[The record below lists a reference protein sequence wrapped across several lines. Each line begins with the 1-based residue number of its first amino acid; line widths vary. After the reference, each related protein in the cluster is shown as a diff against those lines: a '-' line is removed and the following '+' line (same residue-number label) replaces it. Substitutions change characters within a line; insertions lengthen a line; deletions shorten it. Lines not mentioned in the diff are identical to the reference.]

1 MIPLSKT
8 ARRKPGCFRERKI
21 SLKYEHLLAPLKIG
35 NVTLKNRILGSKCV
49 SSDNMEPPLSGPFYE
64 HLARNGAAW
73 VCVGVGAYPDCEGN
87 YSKMAPCHM
96 DDPQAMADYREIVE
110 KIHRHGSLASA
121 SLMAIEPQNVNISD
135 TPNWD
140 EIPMTGDYSQNL
152 FNKPGISPER
162 LEGMIQDFVHASVEL
177 QKLGFDGVTVYA
189 SYRGSIL
196 ACSLSPLLN
205 QRTDKYGGKTMA
217 DRATL
222 TLEIF
227 RRIKEA
233 CGQDF
238 LIEMQISA
246 TEEGGYTVEDWLSY
260 CQMCEGLVDIFQ
272 IRGWDGSFTHVN
284 SHNLVKENP
293 YNLQFAEA
301 FKKRGIKAVVS
312 PVGGFRDPDLID
324 RFIAEGK
331 TDCVSVARALICDEH
346 YIDKIKQG
354 RGEDLTPCLLCN
366 GCHGSFCAVNP
377 YAGYHHMLDRMF
389 TPSGKKK
396 NVAVLGGGPAGLR
409 AALFAVEQGHT
420 VTLYEASDRLGGQLK
435 FADHVSFKWNLKDYK
450 DWMVREVMK
459 SGATVLLNTPATP
472 ELLRDK
478 GYDVIIAAMGST
490 AKRIPVEGADDPK
503 VWLAE
508 DVFGREQE
516 LGHKV
521 VVIGGGDTGREA
533 ALYLAKAGHETV
545 MVTRGDAM
553 LFDDPHSKRATEMD
567 YENEPNFSYID
578 NAKTVKL
585 TPHAVTL
592 DVTLNVP
599 KFEGDFGMLFMMMG
613 DHKEGPEV
621 MPDSRPEGFPP
632 RAEPFDPHAEFA
644 DAEIKD
650 GPAPEGPGGPGG
662 PPPMPEPVDKSK
674 LPHETRVIDC
684 DTVVISGGRKSAD
697 ASMFEGIA
705 PEFCVIGD
713 NVLPKNI
720 KFCTQSAFA
729 AVMQL

>member
-96 DDPQAMADYREIVE
+96 DDPKAMADYREIVE

-545 MVTRGDAM
+545 MVTRGDAI
-553 LFDDPHSKRATEMD
+553 LFDDPHSKRATELD
-567 YENEPNFSYID
+567 YENEPNFSCID
-578 NAKTVKL
+578 NAKTVKI

>member
-1 MIPLSKT
+1 
-8 ARRKPGCFRERKI
+8 
-21 SLKYEHLLAPLKIG
+21 
-35 NVTLKNRILGSKCV
+35 
-49 SSDNMEPPLSGPFYE
+49 
-64 HLARNGAAW
+64 
-73 VCVGVGAYPDCEGN
+73 
-87 YSKMAPCHM
+87 
-96 DDPQAMADYREIVE
+96 
-110 KIHRHGSLASA
+110 
-121 SLMAIEPQNVNISD
+121 
-135 TPNWD
+135 
-140 EIPMTGDYSQNL
+140 
-152 FNKPGISPER
+152 
-162 LEGMIQDFVHASVEL
+162 MIQDFVHASVEL

-503 VWLAE
+503 VWLAV

-545 MVTRGDAM
+545 MVTRGDAI

-578 NAKTVKL
+578 NAKTVKI

-650 GPAPEGPGGPGG
+650 G